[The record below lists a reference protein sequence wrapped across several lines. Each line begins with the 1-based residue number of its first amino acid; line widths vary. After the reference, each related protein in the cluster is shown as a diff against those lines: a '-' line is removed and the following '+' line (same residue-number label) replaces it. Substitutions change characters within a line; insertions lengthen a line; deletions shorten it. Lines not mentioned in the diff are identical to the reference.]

1 MQDEL
6 LDSLYYLL
14 LLSLLLYL
22 SRHRWRRWFK
32 TQKSRRR
39 FVSSPE
45 EDEQSLR
52 QQLSAP
58 YLNGSQFHKTDH
70 FFAVSALLREV
81 LLHYEEKQ
89 IRLNDSLFTREDSY
103 EFTCLG
109 TPLPAPE
116 TATLAERM
124 ALRDDFQYTAAE
136 RLNHYCITSPAGKP
150 LNQQIGLWI
159 DMLQSL
165 LDTELVLLLEEN
177 YQKDRDCPS
186 LQLSAEQVHH
196 WLDEIND
203 TMTQT
208 ASRVLQAH
216 TRSNVVM

>member
-81 LLHYEEKQ
+81 LMHYEEKQ
-89 IRLNDSLFTREDSY
+89 IRLNDSLFTRKTVMSLPVSVLR
-103 EFTCLG
+103 CLHLKPPPWQSG
-109 TPLPAPE
+109 WHCGMIFSIPPLSGS
-116 TATLAERM
+116 TAT
-124 ALRDDFQYTAAE
+124 AL
-136 RLNHYCITSPAGKP
+136 P
-150 LNQQIGLWI
+150 LRP
-159 DMLQSL
+159 
-165 LDTELVLLLEEN
+165 EN
-177 YQKDRDCPS
+177 R
-186 LQLSAEQVHH
+186 
-196 WLDEIND
+196 
-203 TMTQT
+203 
-208 ASRVLQAH
+208 
-216 TRSNVVM
+216 

>member
-39 FVSSPE
+39 FISSPE
-45 EDEQSLR
+45 EDEQALR
-52 QQLSAP
+52 RELSAP

-70 FFAVSALLREV
+70 FFAVSALLREM
-81 LLHYEEKQ
+81 LMHYEEKR

-103 EFTCLG
+103 AFTCLG
-109 TPLPAPE
+109 TPLPTPE

-124 ALRDDFQYTAAE
+124 ALRDDFQYTGSE
-136 RLNHYCITSPAGKP
+136 RLNRYCITSPAGKP

-159 DMLQSL
+159 DMIQSL

-177 YQKDRDCPS
+177 NQKDRDCPS

-216 TRSNVVM
+216 TRSSVVM

>member
-81 LLHYEEKQ
+81 LMHYEEKQ

-136 RLNHYCITSPAGKP
+136 RLNRYCITSPAGKP

-159 DMLQSL
+159 DMIPS

-177 YQKDRDCPS
+177 NQKDRDCPS

-216 TRSNVVM
+216 TRSSVVM

>member
-1 MQDEL
+1 M
-6 LDSLYYLL
+6 
-14 LLSLLLYL
+14 
-22 SRHRWRRWFK
+22 
-32 TQKSRRR
+32 
-39 FVSSPE
+39 
-45 EDEQSLR
+45 
-52 QQLSAP
+52 
-58 YLNGSQFHKTDH
+58 
-70 FFAVSALLREV
+70 
-81 LLHYEEKQ
+81 HYEEKQ

-109 TPLPAPE
+109 TPLSAPE

-136 RLNHYCITSPAGKP
+136 RLNRYCITSPAGKP

-159 DMLQSL
+159 DMIQSL

-177 YQKDRDCPS
+177 NQKDRDCPS

-216 TRSNVVM
+216 TRSSVVM

>member
-14 LLSLLLYL
+14 LLSLLLYM

-39 FVSSPE
+39 FVSSPG

-52 QQLSAP
+52 QQLSTP

-81 LLHYEEKQ
+81 LMHYEEKH

-116 TATLAERM
+116 TATLAERL
-124 ALRDDFQYTAAE
+124 ALRDDFQYTGSE
-136 RLNHYCITSPAGKP
+136 RLNRYCITSPAGKP

-159 DMLQSL
+159 DIIQSL

-177 YQKDRDCPS
+177 NQKDRDCPS
-186 LQLSAEQVHH
+186 LTLSAEQVHH

-216 TRSNVVM
+216 TRNSIIM

>member
-14 LLSLLLYL
+14 LLSLLLYM
-22 SRHRWRRWFK
+22 SRHRWRRWFR

-81 LLHYEEKQ
+81 LIHYEEKQ
-89 IRLNDSLFTREDSY
+89 IRLNDSLFSREDSY
-103 EFTCLG
+103 EFTCFG
-109 TPLPAPE
+109 TPLPAPA
-116 TATLAERM
+116 TATLAERL
-124 ALRDDFQYTAAE
+124 ALRDDFQYTAGE
-136 RLNHYCITSPAGKP
+136 LLSRYCITSPAGKP
-150 LNQQIGLWI
+150 LNHQIGLWI

-177 YQKDRDCPS
+177 NQKDRDCPS

-216 TRSNVVM
+216 TRSSVVM

>member
-81 LLHYEEKQ
+81 LMHYEEKQ

-116 TATLAERM
+116 TTSLAERM

-136 RLNHYCITSPAGKP
+136 RLKP

-177 YQKDRDCPS
+177 NQKDRDCPS

-216 TRSNVVM
+216 TRSSVVM

>member
-1 MQDEL
+1 
-6 LDSLYYLL
+6 
-14 LLSLLLYL
+14 
-22 SRHRWRRWFK
+22 
-32 TQKSRRR
+32 
-39 FVSSPE
+39 
-45 EDEQSLR
+45 
-52 QQLSAP
+52 
-58 YLNGSQFHKTDH
+58 
-70 FFAVSALLREV
+70 
-81 LLHYEEKQ
+81 
-89 IRLNDSLFTREDSY
+89 
-103 EFTCLG
+103 
-109 TPLPAPE
+109 
-116 TATLAERM
+116 M

-136 RLNHYCITSPAGKP
+136 RLNRYCITSPAGKP

-177 YQKDRDCPS
+177 NQKDQDCPS

-216 TRSNVVM
+216 TRSSVVM

>member
-14 LLSLLLYL
+14 LLSLLLYI

-52 QQLSAP
+52 QQLSTP

-81 LLHYEEKQ
+81 LMHYEENRIQ
-89 IRLNDSLFTREDSY
+89 LNDSLFTWEDSY

-116 TATLAERM
+116 TATLAERL
-124 ALRDDFQYTAAE
+124 ALRDDFQYTGNE

-159 DMLQSL
+159 DMMQSL

-177 YQKDRDCPS
+177 NQKDRDCPS
-186 LQLSAEQVHH
+186 LALSAEQVHR

-203 TMTQT
+203 TVTQT
-208 ASRVLQAH
+208 ASRVLQTH
-216 TRSNVVM
+216 TRSNIVM

>member
-70 FFAVSALLREV
+70 FFTVSTLLREV
-81 LLHYEEKQ
+81 LMHYEEKQ

-116 TATLAERM
+116 TTTLAERM
-124 ALRDDFQYTAAE
+124 ALKDDFQYTAAE
-136 RLNHYCITSPAGKP
+136 RLNRYCITSPAGKP

-177 YQKDRDCPS
+177 NQQDRDCPS
-186 LQLSAEQVHH
+186 LRLSAEQVHH

-216 TRSNVVM
+216 ARSSIII

>member
-1 MQDEL
+1 MTVCL
-6 LDSLYYLL
+6 
-14 LLSLLLYL
+14 
-22 SRHRWRRWFK
+22 
-32 TQKSRRR
+32 
-39 FVSSPE
+39 P
-45 EDEQSLR
+45 
-52 QQLSAP
+52 
-58 YLNGSQFHKTDH
+58 
-70 FFAVSALLREV
+70 
-81 LLHYEEKQ
+81 
-89 IRLNDSLFTREDSY
+89 EDSY

-116 TATLAERM
+116 TTSPAERM

-136 RLNHYCITSPAGKP
+136 RLNRYCITSPAGKP

-177 YQKDRDCPS
+177 NQKDRDCPS

-216 TRSNVVM
+216 TRSSVVIKRPALRVFDFVLLLSVQRQFQRLFFQIQLLHQPGVSVLTDILTFTQLFEGIPLRLKRCQ

>member
-6 LDSLYYLL
+6 LDTVYYVL
-14 LLSLLLYL
+14 LLSLLIYL

-32 TQKSRRR
+32 IQKSRPR

-45 EDEQSLR
+45 EDERSLR

-81 LLHYEEKQ
+81 LVHYEEQQ
-89 IRLNDSLFTREDSY
+89 IHLDGALFSREDTY
-103 EFTCLG
+103 NFTCLG
-109 TPLPAPE
+109 TPLPEPL
-116 TATLAERM
+116 TATLAERL
-124 ALRDDFQYTAAE
+124 ALRDDYQYTDSE
-136 RLNHYCITSPAGKP
+136 RMNRYCLTSPAGKP
-150 LNQQIGLWI
+150 LNHQIGLWI
-159 DMLQSL
+159 DMMQSL

-177 YQKDRDCPS
+177 NQQDRDCPVMH
-186 LQLSAEQVHH
+186 LSTEQIHH

-203 TMTQT
+203 TMVQT
-208 ASRVLQAH
+208 ASRVLQARTH
-216 TRSNVVM
+216 GTFES

>member
-39 FVSSPE
+39 FISSPE
-45 EDEQSLR
+45 EDEQALR
-52 QQLSAP
+52 RELSTP

-70 FFAVSALLREV
+70 FFAVSALLREM
-81 LLHYEEKQ
+81 LMHYEEKR
-89 IRLNDSLFTREDSY
+89 IRLNDSLFTQEDSY
-103 EFTCLG
+103 AFTCLG

-124 ALRDDFQYTAAE
+124 ALRDDFQYTASE
-136 RLNHYCITSPAGKP
+136 RLNRYCITSPAGKP

-159 DMLQSL
+159 DMIQSL

-177 YQKDRDCPS
+177 NQKDRDCPS

-216 TRSNVVM
+216 TRSSVVM

>member
-39 FVSSPE
+39 FISSPE
-45 EDEQSLR
+45 EDEQALR
-52 QQLSAP
+52 RELSTP

-70 FFAVSALLREV
+70 FFAVSALLREM
-81 LLHYEEKQ
+81 LMHYEEKR
-89 IRLNDSLFTREDSY
+89 IRLNDSLFTWEDSY
-103 EFTCLG
+103 AFTCLG

-124 ALRDDFQYTAAE
+124 ALRDDFQYTASE
-136 RLNHYCITSPAGKP
+136 RLNRYCITSPAGKP

-159 DMLQSL
+159 DMIQSL

-177 YQKDRDCPS
+177 NQKDRDCPS

-216 TRSNVVM
+216 TRSSVVM

>member
-81 LLHYEEKQ
+81 LMHYEEKQ

-109 TPLPAPE
+109 TPLPAPQ

-136 RLNHYCITSPAGKP
+136 RLNRYCITSPAGKP

-159 DMLQSL
+159 DMIQSL
-165 LDTELVLLLEEN
+165 LDTELVLLQEN
-177 YQKDRDCPS
+177 NQKDRDCPS

-216 TRSNVVM
+216 TRSSVVM